1 MPALSK
7 GSTVAVTGANGFIG
21 AWVCSE
27 LLAQGY
33 TVRAVVRDAS
43 DDAKYGFL
51 KTLPGAADKLSLS
64 SGNLVP
70 GGYDE
75 AFAGV
80 DGVVH
85 TVAVVEVIDSSDAE
99 NKILKPAL
107 EGTKIALD
115 AAARAR
121 VKRFVVLSSV
131 AAVHSVLGK
140 ADDYVFDEKDWNEWS
155 QLDTDAYGFAKA
167 KQERAVWDFVAEAK
181 PSFDAVAVNP
191 TVVLGPCLTKAHTKS
206 SAVLVR
212 EVIYNNK
219 MNAYMATFVDVR
231 DVAAGIAAAL
241 VRPAAGGERFIL
253 VGDEPPMSTMDLAPI
268 AQAALPQ
275 YKMSTSA
282 KVGPWAVWLLA
293 RIGYATVFQEAV
305 ATRAIAFSG
314 AKAKEVLGVAPRPL
328 RDTVKATAASMI
340 DGGWVKSKKKA

>member
-1 MPALSK
+1 MPALEPK
-7 GSTVAVTGANGFIG
+7 GLVAVTGANGFIG

-27 LLAQGY
+27 LLTQGF
-33 TVRAVVRDAS
+33 TVRAVVRDSS
-43 DDAKYGFL
+43 DEAKYGFL
-51 KTLPGAADKLSLS
+51 KALPGAEGKLSLA

-70 GGYDE
+70 GGYDD
-75 AFAGV
+75 AFADV

-85 TVAVVEVIDSSDAE
+85 TVAVVEVIDSSDAAS
-99 NKILKPAL
+99 KILKPAL
-107 EGTKIALD
+107 EGTKIALE
-115 AAARAR
+115 AAAKAR

-140 ADDYVFDEKDWNEWS
+140 PNDYVFTEKDWNEWS
-155 QLDTDAYGFAKA
+155 KLDTDAYGYAKTR
-167 KQERAVWDFVAEAK
+167 QERAVWDFVAETR

-191 TVVLGPCLTKAHTKS
+191 TVVLGPCLAKAHTKS

-212 EVIYNNK
+212 ECVYNNK
-219 MNAYMATFVDVR
+219 MNDYMATFVDVR

-253 VGDEPPMSTMDLAPI
+253 VGDEPPIRTVGLAQI

-275 YKMSTSA
+275 YVLSSSA
-282 KVGPWAVWLLA
+282 KVGAWTVWLLA
-293 RIGYATVFQEAV
+293 RVGYVTPFQEAV

-314 AKAKEVLGVAPRPL
+314 VKAKEVLGVAPRPL
-328 RDTVKATAASMI
+328 SDTVKATAESMI
-340 DGGWVKSKKKA
+340 DGGWVKPKKR